1 MVAER
6 SVSLAWTMKTHA
18 RFLRQGLEV
27 TEISNR
33 EWRVSDTRFA
43 AIGAPDVVGFILQL
57 EGMFEVTQIG
67 RPGQRTYFRS
77 FDAALDALR
86 S

>member
-1 MVAER
+1 MAAER
-6 SVSLAWTMKTHA
+6 SVYLAWCMRTRA

-33 EWRVSDTRFA
+33 EWRVSDTGFA